1 MKSSIYI
8 LILALSLIS
17 CEIGP
22 EPIHYGEDGCE
33 YCKMTIVDRQHAA
46 ELVTSKGKVYK
57 FDAIECM
64 VNFRKDHKDIQ
75 YALYLVTDFSNP
87 GELVDATISTFLIS
101 ENISSP
107 MGANLSAFYDESAAI
122 EIQSTHGGE
131 IYDWHE
137 IQPFIGKN

>member
-8 LILALSLIS
+8 LIIALSLIS

-75 YALYLVTDFSNP
+75 YALYLVNDFSNP
-87 GELVDATISTFLIS
+87 GELIDATMATYLIS
-101 ENISSP
+101 DQISSP
-107 MGANLSAFYDESAAI
+107 MGANLAAFAEEDSALKSKEEYKGD
-122 EIQSTHGGE
+122 
-131 IYDWHE
+131 IYTWHQLPSSFNAE
-137 IQPFIGKN
+137 